1 MDVAPTGSDNIISS
15 EINTLFQGEVCFIIG
30 HNYTHMGSECEG
42 FSLRLLGQT
51 IVYCH
56 VYTHIGNSL
65 WEVLNLLQFS

>member
-1 MDVAPTGSDNIISS
+1 MDVAPTGSDNIVSS
-15 EINTLFQGEVCFIIG
+15 EINTLFQGGLF
-30 HNYTHMGSECEG
+30 HHWATHMGSECEV